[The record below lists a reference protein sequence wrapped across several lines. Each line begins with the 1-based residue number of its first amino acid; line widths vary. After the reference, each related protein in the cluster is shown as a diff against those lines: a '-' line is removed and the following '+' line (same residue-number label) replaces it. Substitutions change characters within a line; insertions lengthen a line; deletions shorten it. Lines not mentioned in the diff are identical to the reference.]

1 MSRRYGLKDEHWLQI
16 EEMLPGRAGSVGRRA
31 KDNRLF
37 IEAVIYRYRSGI
49 PWRDLPER
57 YGDFRVVHKRFSLW
71 SKKGVWERIFK
82 VLSEDGDTEYMMID
96 STIVRAHQHSSG
108 AKASCAESEAIGRS
122 VGGLS
127 TKIHTVVDA
136 LGNPILFF

>member
-1 MSRRYGLKDEHWLQI
+1 MSRRYGLKDEQWARI
-16 EEMLPGRAGSVGRRA
+16 EQMLPGRKGSVGRTA

-37 IEAVIYRYRSGI
+37 IEGVIYRFRSGI

-71 SKKGVWERIFK
+71 SKRGVWERIFK
-82 VLSEDGDTEYMMID
+82 VLSEAGDNEYAMID

-108 AKASCAESEAIGRS
+108 AKGSDAQSEAIGRS

-136 LGNPILFF
+136 LGNPMLFF